1 MSTIDQILGRP
12 VSEDCPPVQTA
23 RVRLA
28 SPARREPPKDKEN
41 EKLRNK
47 ARQASVIAAITGMS
61 ESDEESI
68 IPDNAK
74 PVDPFSTEQ
83 IPGLKST
90 PDINN
95 DSPSEPSLANSHG
108 EELIPPTAALVAPDV
123 TPKVFQLV
131 DPSQV
136 PPPPKPTNVPPGAPS
151 AAPAPPAGGN
161 ALDTILGRTPTPPP
175 GAAPAMPPVTA
186 ESFMQTISPL
196 EIKAK
201 VAEKLVPAS
210 AGGSSMPEHKEG
222 DGRTIFNAVR
232 HLVG

>member
-1 MSTIDQILGRP
+1 M
-12 VSEDCPPVQTA
+12 A
-23 RVRLA
+23 A
-28 SPARREPPKDKEN
+28 PARREAPKDKESD
-41 EKLRNK
+41 KLRNK
-47 ARQASVIAAITGMS
+47 ARQASVVAAITGMN

-74 PVDPFSTEQ
+74 RIDTFSTEQ

-123 TPKVFQLV
+123 TPKVFQLI

-136 PPPPKPTNVPPGAPS
+136 PAPPKPTNVPPGAPS
-151 AAPAPPAGGN
+151 VTPAPPAAGG

-175 GAAPAMPPVTA
+175 GGIPPMQPPVTA
-186 ESFMQTISPL
+186 ESFMQTISPM
-196 EIKAK
+196 EIKSKA
-201 VAEKLVPAS
+201 AASLVPAS
-210 AGGSSMPEHKEG
+210 AGGSSMPEHREG